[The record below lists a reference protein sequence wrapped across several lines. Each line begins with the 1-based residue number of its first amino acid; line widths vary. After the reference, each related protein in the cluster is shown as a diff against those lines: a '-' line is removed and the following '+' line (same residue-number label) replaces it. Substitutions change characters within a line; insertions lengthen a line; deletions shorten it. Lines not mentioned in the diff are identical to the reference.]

1 MPDSLIHTKEGVSK
15 ISNIKKEDF
24 VLTHLGR
31 LKKVKKIY
39 SRNFKG
45 KVIKI
50 IPSCLNVSCYLTP
63 EHPIYAI
70 KSYKNCKNVPHT
82 ICKPTCAYIK
92 KRNCKLEKFKE
103 YKAKWICAGNLEKG
117 DIILYPRYLK
127 VRDKKVLFLNKLF
140 PEFFLKDSYL
150 TPKKE
155 KFNPKNTPI
164 NNKIE
169 ISKEFCRLIGYY
181 LAEGYV
187 LKDRISFTF
196 NKREKA
202 YIKDI
207 KKILRKIFGK
217 YIRIYEESEKSKGYS
232 FSIYSKILSKFF
244 RQFYSSKT
252 YRAFNKKIPAWIID
266 LPPEK
271 QKELVIGWWRGD
283 KGYTTSEILAN
294 QIKIILLRLG
304 IIPYIRKH
312 SYKDILSRRIKKPCF
327 IKERKILA
335 TKDCYHFSNLSFF
348 ENNNELLNYK
358 EFKKFKT
365 KINRRKC
372 WLDEN
377 FFYLPITKIESKDYK
392 GKVFNLEVEDDNSYI
407 SEALAVH
414 NCWTPWFGVFGSKSG
429 FDSLKEAFQDQVK
442 HIHAIETGLSSD
454 PPMNW
459 RLKELDSINLVS
471 FSDAHSFWPWRIGR
485 EATVFEFKELTYDNL
500 IKAIRTGNGLKE
512 TVEFFPEGGKYHF
525 DGHRNCGVC
534 FSPEESKK
542 HNLICPVC
550 KKPLTLGVEFR
561 VEQLATRHPGKKPD
575 SARPFKSL
583 IPLMELISAITK
595 SSVSSQ
601 KNWKIFYELIKNFG
615 NEFNVLLNAPIDSI
629 KSISNDKIAD
639 YIERNRNQKIK
650 FKPGFDGE
658 YGKPL
663 FEDKESQETQKR
675 LNASQKSLN
684 EF

>member
-1 MPDSLIHTKEGVSK
+1 
-15 ISNIKKEDF
+15 
-24 VLTHLGR
+24 
-31 LKKVKKIY
+31 
-39 SRNFKG
+39 
-45 KVIKI
+45 
-50 IPSCLNVSCYLTP
+50 
-63 EHPIYAI
+63 
-70 KSYKNCKNVPHT
+70 
-82 ICKPTCAYIK
+82 
-92 KRNCKLEKFKE
+92 
-103 YKAKWICAGNLEKG
+103 
-117 DIILYPRYLK
+117 
-127 VRDKKVLFLNKLF
+127 
-140 PEFFLKDSYL
+140 
-150 TPKKE
+150 
-155 KFNPKNTPI
+155 
-164 NNKIE
+164 
-169 ISKEFCRLIGYY
+169 
-181 LAEGYV
+181 
-187 LKDRISFTF
+187 
-196 NKREKA
+196 
-202 YIKDI
+202 
-207 KKILRKIFGK
+207 
-217 YIRIYEESEKSKGYS
+217 
-232 FSIYSKILSKFF
+232 
-244 RQFYSSKT
+244 
-252 YRAFNKKIPAWIID
+252 
-266 LPPEK
+266 
-271 QKELVIGWWRGD
+271 
-283 KGYTTSEILAN
+283 
-294 QIKIILLRLG
+294 
-304 IIPYIRKH
+304 
-312 SYKDILSRRIKKPCF
+312 
-327 IKERKILA
+327 
-335 TKDCYHFSNLSFF
+335 
-348 ENNNELLNYK
+348 LLNYK

-414 NCWTPWFGVFGSKSG
+414 NCWTP
-429 FDSLKEAFQDQVK
+429 
-442 HIHAIETGLSSD
+442 
-454 PPMNW
+454 
-459 RLKELDSINLVS
+459 
-471 FSDAHSFWPWRIGR
+471 
-485 EATVFEFKELTYDNL
+485 FKELTYDNL

>member
-1 MPDSLIHTKEGVSK
+1 MNYIADLHIHSRFARACSKKTNIPLLEKYARIKGVNLLGTGDVQHPLWLKELKSELTEKDGIAYTKNNFPFVLQTELSLIYTQDNKGRRVHVVVLLPSFSVVDQLVDVLSKRGRLDYDGRPIFKIPLPELVEILRGIDERIEIIPAHCLLPDSLIHTKEGVSK

-31 LKKVKKIY
+31 LKKV
-39 SRNFKG
+39 N
-45 KVIKI
+45 
-50 IPSCLNVSCYLTP
+50 
-63 EHPIYAI
+63 
-70 KSYKNCKNVPHT
+70 
-82 ICKPTCAYIK
+82 KPTCAYIK

-217 YIRIYEESEKSKGYS
+217 HIRIYEESEKSKGYS
-232 FSIYSKILSKFF
+232 LSIYSKILSKFF

-304 IIPYIRKH
+304 KN
-312 SYKDILSRRIKKPCF
+312 LALLKK
-327 IKERKILA
+327 E
-335 TKDCYHFSNLSFF
+335 
-348 ENNNELLNYK
+348 
-358 EFKKFKT
+358 KF
-365 KINRRKC
+365 
-372 WLDEN
+372 
-377 FFYLPITKIESKDYK
+377 
-392 GKVFNLEVEDDNSYI
+392 
-407 SEALAVH
+407 
-414 NCWTPWFGVFGSKSG
+414 
-429 FDSLKEAFQDQVK
+429 
-442 HIHAIETGLSSD
+442 
-454 PPMNW
+454 
-459 RLKELDSINLVS
+459 
-471 FSDAHSFWPWRIGR
+471 
-485 EATVFEFKELTYDNL
+485 
-500 IKAIRTGNGLKE
+500 
-512 TVEFFPEGGKYHF
+512 
-525 DGHRNCGVC
+525 
-534 FSPEESKK
+534 
-542 HNLICPVC
+542 
-550 KKPLTLGVEFR
+550 
-561 VEQLATRHPGKKPD
+561 
-575 SARPFKSL
+575 
-583 IPLMELISAITK
+583 
-595 SSVSSQ
+595 
-601 KNWKIFYELIKNFG
+601 
-615 NEFNVLLNAPIDSI
+615 
-629 KSISNDKIAD
+629 
-639 YIERNRNQKIK
+639 
-650 FKPGFDGE
+650 
-658 YGKPL
+658 
-663 FEDKESQETQKR
+663 
-675 LNASQKSLN
+675 
-684 EF
+684 